1 MPEIF
6 RKKVVFM
13 IYLNNGELDSIAIF
27 AFLRYFNMI
36 FDYLD
41 KG

>member
-1 MPEIF
+1 MPD
-6 RKKVVFM
+6 
-13 IYLNNGELDSIAIF
+13 NGELDSIAIF

-36 FDYLD
+36 FDYID